1 MYCRHLR
8 FLNGF
13 LFLFFFL
20 AGHCIGAEK
29 VGVEERGRTL

>member
-13 LFLFFFL
+13 LFLFFL

-29 VGVEERGRTL
+29 VGVEERGQTL